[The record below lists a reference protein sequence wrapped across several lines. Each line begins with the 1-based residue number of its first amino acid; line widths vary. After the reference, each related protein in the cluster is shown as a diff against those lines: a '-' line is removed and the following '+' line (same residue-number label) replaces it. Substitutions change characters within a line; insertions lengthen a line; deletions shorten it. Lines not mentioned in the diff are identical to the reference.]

1 MWRSDSLPI
10 SHPTFALVLY
20 NHKIHNQL
28 QKFGSLFLNTEDINP
43 YTTVDDLK
51 LLRANDDDR
60 KKITKKIIYFCI

>member
-51 LLRANDDDR
+51 QLWANNGDC
-60 KKITKKIIYFCI
+60 KKLQKNC